1 MQFQTIRDIIDFS
14 KEVHAEIA
22 DRFAN
27 LSNETVQERA
37 KLLLDYLARHERHLK
52 EALQRYGETG
62 AENLLSAWYRS
73 APELHAEDIVHD
85 VELFADM
92 DIDEV
97 MAEAIKVDDY
107 LIDIYRHIAN
117 KASDA
122 KVRELSNRLLQM
134 EGTDKIKAIR
144 NTLRLNEV

>member
-27 LSNETVQERA
+27 LSNEAVQERA
-37 KLLLDYLARHERHLK
+37 KLLLDYLSRHELHLK
-52 EALQRYGETG
+52 EALQRYGESA
-62 AENLLSAWYRS
+62 AESLLTAWYLS
-73 APELHAEDIVHD
+73 APELHPEDIVHD

-107 LIDIYRHIAN
+107 LIDIYRNIADN
-117 KASDA
+117 ARDA

-134 EGTDKIKAIR
+134 ENTDKIKAIR
-144 NTLRLNEV
+144 NTLRIDA